1 MSTIQTVTLAAIAGF
16 TIYLGLLLGRVRF
29 KRPATRIFLSGLSA
43 GVLLFLFMETLH
55 ASTELVEEAFE
66 EHNWTEAAGFSLVYL
81 VSFGVGLLSL
91 LYMSRRAQRQ
101 PLSQGPGAMAATEV
115 PATATPAEIARK
127 QALEL
132 GLSIAI
138 GIGLHNFSE
147 GLAIGAA
154 AAAEQISLAVLLVIG
169 FALHNA
175 TEGFG
180 IVGPLAGADVRP
192 TWGWLGLMGLI
203 GGGPTFLG
211 ALIGGSFTS
220 EWVTLSFFALA
231 AGAILYV
238 IGELFEVGKRANW
251 GVTVWGVFA
260 GIVLGVGT
268 EMIIKAAGG

>member
-1 MSTIQTVTLAAIAGF
+1 
-16 TIYLGLLLGRVRF
+16 VRF
-29 KRPATRIFLSGLSA
+29 KNPSTRIFLSGLSA

-55 ASTELVEEAFE
+55 AATELVEEAFE
-66 EHNWTEAAGFSLVYL
+66 EHNWAEATGFSLVYL
-81 VSFGVGLLSL
+81 AAFGVGLLSL
-91 LYMSRRAQRQ
+91 FYVNRRIGRRQ
-101 PLSQGPGAMAATEV
+101 LSQGPGAMAVTEV
-115 PATATPAEIARK
+115 PDPATATEAARK

-154 AAAEQISLAVLLVIG
+154 AAADQISLAVLLVVG

-180 IVGPLAGADVRP
+180 IVGPLAAADVRP

-203 GGGPTFLG
+203 GGGPTFVG

-220 EWVTLSFFALA
+220 EWVTLAFFAVA

-251 GVTVWGVFA
+251 GATLWGVFA
-260 GIVLGVGT
+260 GVLLGVGT
-268 EMIIKAAGG
+268 EMVIKAAGG